1 MRLFVAVYPPP
12 EALEHLAAAIAE
24 LRIGEAAAAGTNVRI
39 VARPLWHV
47 TLAFLGEV
55 DEDRLPGATA
65 AMTAGVDRWRHG
77 GGPAPALRL
86 AGGGRF
92 GRGKFTI
99 LWVALAG
106 DVAGLRSLAG
116 AVRRELRRA
125 RLPFDR
131 KPLRPHLTL
140 ARPGGRLSADDLA
153 TDLQALREYEGPE
166 WTVESVCLMHSNT
179 GPDPSHHQIAASPL
193 AE

>member
-12 EALEHLAAAIAE
+12 AALDHLAATIAR
-24 LRIGEAAAAGTNVRI
+24 LRLGEAAAAGTNVRI

-55 DEDRLPGATA
+55 GDDRVADTTA
-65 AMTAGVDRWRHG
+65 AVAAGVDRWRQADR
-77 GGPAPALRL
+77 PAPVLRL

-92 GRGKFTI
+92 GRGSFTI

-106 DVAGLRSLAG
+106 DIAGFHALAT

-125 RLPFDR
+125 RLRIDR

-140 ARPGGRLSADDLA
+140 ARPGGRLAAEDLA
-153 TDLQALREYEGPE
+153 VDLQALRRYEGPE
-166 WTVESVCLMHSNT
+166 WTVESVHLMHSNT
-179 GPDPSHHQIAASPL
+179 GPDPSHHRIAATPL
-193 AE
+193 A

>member
-12 EALEHLAAAIAE
+12 EALDHLASALAR
-24 LRIGEAAAAGTNVRI
+24 LRLGQAAAAGTNVRI

-55 DEDRLPGATA
+55 GDDRVPGAA
-65 AMTAGVDRWRHG
+65 AAVAAGVDRWRQAG
-77 GGPAPALRL
+77 RPAPGLRL

-99 LWVALAG
+99 LWVALGG
-106 DVAGLRSLAG
+106 DLAGLRSLA
-116 AVRRELRRA
+116 ATVRRELRRA

-140 ARPGGRLSADDLA
+140 ARPGGRLGADDLA
-153 TDLQALREYEGPE
+153 ADLRALRGYEGPE
-166 WTVESVCLMHSNT
+166 WTVESVCLMRSNT
-179 GPDPSHHQIAASPL
+179 GPDPSHHQIAATSL
-193 AE
+193 